1 MSIFHTPYT
10 AIIYNR
16 KIELLQNREWFLL
29 VISTIDQ
36 FWAHILSKYKINKV
50 DLIYKEGQDHRQYAV
65 KGRDLLLNP
74 TLWDKLIKKKDYDAI
89 QYIIDSHP
97 QSIDFQIMS
106 IVAPITT
113 ISDKITLKIFNTFLE
128 HNSNENRR
136 AYEFDIL
143 AMACLTSDEKDY
155 SSFKR
160 IIEFMVD
167 HNIPPQYETY
177 GNICNG
183 EGLAEASK
191 IGNPELIKYLLSL
204 GADPSKN
211 DSWSFVH
218 ACKHAWYEV
227 ALLLAEHGADIH
239 TKNDLGLKMI
249 ERNDKNGIIGIGKA
263 SESRKILLERYNKK

>member
-1 MSIFHTPYT
+1 LSIFHTPYT

-74 TLWDKLIKKKDYDAI
+74 NLWDKLIKKKDYPAI
-89 QYIIDSHP
+89 HYIIDTHP

-106 IVAPITT
+106 IVSPITT
-113 ISDKITLKIFNTFLE
+113 ISDNIALKIFDTFLE
-128 HNSNENRR
+128 HNSNEKRR
-136 AYEFDIL
+136 AYEFDVL

-155 SSFKR
+155 TSFKR
-160 IIEFMVD
+160 MINFMID
-167 HNIPPQYETY
+167 HNITPQYEAY

-183 EGLAEASK
+183 EGLAEAAK
-191 IGNPELIKYLLSL
+191 LGNPDLVNYLISL

-218 ACKHAWYEV
+218 ACKHACYEV
-227 ALLLAEHGADIH
+227 ALLLANHGADVH

-249 ERNDKNGIIGIGKA
+249 ERNDKAKVLCIGKA
-263 SESRKILLERYNKK
+263 AECREKLLGLYN

>member
-1 MSIFHTPYT
+1 M
-10 AIIYNR
+10 
-16 KIELLQNREWFLL
+16 

-50 DLIYKEGQDHRQYAV
+50 DLIYKEGQEHKQYAV

-74 TLWDKLIKKKDYDAI
+74 NLWDKLIKKKDYPAI
-89 QYIIDSHP
+89 QYIIDTHP

-106 IVAPITT
+106 IVSPITT
-113 ISDKITLKIFNTFLE
+113 ISDNIVLKIFDTFLE
-128 HNSNENRR
+128 HNSNEKRR
-136 AYEFDIL
+136 AYEFDVL

-155 SSFKR
+155 TSFKR
-160 IIEFMVD
+160 MIDFMVD
-167 HNIPPQYETY
+167 HNIPPQYEAY

-183 EGLAEASK
+183 EGLAEAAK
-191 IGNPELIKYLLSL
+191 LGNPDLVNYLISL

>member
-1 MSIFHTPYT
+1 M
-10 AIIYNR
+10 
-16 KIELLQNREWFLL
+16 

-74 TLWDKLIKKKDYDAI
+74 NLWDKLIKKKDYDAI

-97 QSIDFQIMS
+97 QYIDFQIMS
-106 IVAPITT
+106 IVSPITT
-113 ISDKITLKIFNTFLE
+113 ISDKIVLKLFNTFLE
-128 HNSNENRR
+128 HNSNEKRR
-136 AYEFDIL
+136 AYEFDVL

-155 SSFKR
+155 TSFKR
-160 IIEFMVD
+160 MIDFMVD

-183 EGLAEASK
+183 EGLAEAAK
-191 IGNPELIKYLLSL
+191 LGNPELIKYLLSL